1 MVTYADIL
9 QFGLFILT
17 LIGICHDIFKEKK

>member
-1 MVTYADIL
+1 MITYTDIF

-17 LIGICHDIFKEKK
+17 LVGICHDIFKDKK